1 MSLHPTQTQ
10 SPIYVNYPLYRD
22 SFGDSSKLITLIT
35 SNETNLKICS
45 LERKSKSKWGPA
57 DFIKES
63 FRNMSCF
70 FVFGYL
76 QVFLREVIASASL
89 DAFAESSVAMKRA
102 IVVSGMSHVMVKLF
116 VSWVS
121 WKVLPYSGK
130 IALLFVLY
138 TVAFLIITV
147 ANSPASRL
155 VGVVLFTVGNAMPEK
170 TFLSHGT
177 FYGDVAVISFT
188 GGGGLGA
195 VLGAIYYSGMC
206 VGFYSMRIAL
216 ENEIEFEITG
226 IKTLFHVPSPQP
238 LIFS

>member
-1 MSLHPTQTQ
+1 MIFSIH
-10 SPIYVNYPLYRD
+10 
-22 SFGDSSKLITLIT
+22 
-35 SNETNLKICS
+35 LKICS
-45 LERKSKSKWGPA
+45 LEWKSKSKWGSA
-57 DFIKES
+57 DLIKES
-63 FRNMSCF
+63 FLNVSCF

-89 DAFAESSVAMKRA
+89 DASAESSVAMKQA
-102 IVVSGMSHVMVKLF
+102 MVVSGMSHVIVKLF
-116 VSWVS
+116 APWVS

-138 TVAFLIITV
+138 AVAFLIIIV

-155 VGVVLFTVGNAMPEK
+155 AGVVSFQVGDAMAAN
-170 TFLSHGT
+170 TFLSLGT
-177 FYGDVAVISFT
+177 FYGDVAVISFAE
-188 GGGGLGA
+188 GGGLGT
-195 VLGAIYYSGMC
+195 VRGALYYSGMC
-206 VGFYSMRIAL
+206 AGFYSMRMAL